1 MKAILCLALIA
12 CAFSANILSQPELS
26 TLYESWKVE
35 YNMKFETAEE
45 DAYRFE
51 VFTVNYNYIQEYNA
65 LENGVELG
73 LNQFAHLTNQEFAAW
88 VKGIN
93 ADTVQNLRNNLP
105 TAPVEDIELP
115 TEVDWVT
122 AGAVTVIKNQEQ
134 CGGCWA
140 FAAASVMESFNYL
153 KNGNSG
159 LVSLSPQQLID
170 CVKTCDG
177 CNGCDNL
184 YNALVYTEQEGIENL
199 NDYPITD
206 QNGECKYN
214 SADVVVKNSG
224 YQNVSPKSVT
234 ALQTAIAQ
242 QPTIVGIEASQ
253 PVFQLYKSGIIG
265 GDCGDQVDH
274 AVTAVGYGV
283 SGNAAFLIKNSWGTT
298 WGMQGYVYISDDGSY
313 NGGTGACGILSMP
326 VYPTTI

>member
-1 MKAILCLALIA
+1 LIA
-12 CAFSANILSQPELS
+12 CAFSANVLTSQEDLSA
-26 TLYESWKVE
+26 LYESWKSE
-35 YNMKFETAEE
+35 FNMKFETSEE
-45 DAYRFE
+45 DSYRFE
-51 VFTVNYNYIQEYNA
+51 VFQVNYNYIQEYNA
-65 LENGVELG
+65 LNNGVTLG

-93 ADTVQNLRNNLP
+93 ADTITNLQNAFE
-105 TAPVEDIELP
+105 TAPVDEDIELP
-115 TEVDWVT
+115 SEVDWVT
-122 AGAVTVIKNQEQ
+122 AGAVTNIKNQEQ

-184 YNALVYTEQEGIENL
+184 YNALIYTSQQGIENL

-206 QNGECKYN
+206 QNGQCKYN
-214 SADVVVKNSG
+214 SADVVVKNTG
-224 YQNVSPKSVT
+224 YQNVAPKSVS

-265 GDCGDQVDH
+265 GDCGTQVDH

-283 SGNAAFLIKNSWGTT
+283 NGTAAFLIKNSWGTT
-298 WGMQGYVYISDDGSY
+298 WGMQGYVYISNDATLN
-313 NGGTGACGILSMP
+313 NGLGACGILTMP
-326 VYPTTI
+326 AYPSN